1 MAILSEGW
9 AGERAGG
16 CVASGPETG
25 ERGADPA
32 PTASWLLR
40 LAIALMLLS
49 SSAHSQAGTAT
60 EYQVK
65 AAFLYNFAKF
75 VEWPTEAFSQPSAP
89 FHLCVFGDDPF
100 EGELERIVR
109 EKTIGGRPL
118 RVLQPK
124 RADRARG
131 CHILF
136 VASSDRKKVRSL
148 LEALSGSTTL
158 TVGDTSEFTR
168 LGGMINFLV
177 EGGRVRFEIN
187 PEAAQENRLRISAKL
202 LSLARIARND
212 GPGGG

>member
-1 MAILSEGW
+1 M
-9 AGERAGG
+9 
-16 CVASGPETG
+16 ASGPQTG
-25 ERGADPA
+25 NRAADPTPA
-32 PTASWLLR
+32 AAWPLR
-40 LAIALMLLS
+40 WAIALILLS
-49 SSAHSQAGTAT
+49 ASANAQSGAAT

-75 VEWPTEAFSQPSAP
+75 VEWPPDTFPRPSAP
-89 FHLCVFGDDPF
+89 LHLCVFGDDPF

-124 RADRARG
+124 RAGQARG

-136 VASSDRKKVRSL
+136 VGSSDPKEVRSL
-148 LEALSGSTTL
+148 LEVLRGSSTL
-158 TVGDTSEFTR
+158 TVGNSSEFTR